1 MLPVTTPF
9 DSVSCSSENSAWGTL
24 TIEVLGRLGV
34 ETVITSP
41 GARSAPLTLA
51 AARNARVEALSILD
65 ERSAAFFALGIA
77 KRTHRPVALIS
88 TSGTAAA
95 NYLPAVIEAS
105 LSGTPLI
112 IITADR
118 PPELRNCSSG
128 QTLRSTWL

>member
-9 DSVSCSSENSAWGTL
+9 DAVSCSSVNSAWGTL
-24 TIEVLGRLGV
+24 TIEVLVRLGV

-105 LSGTPLI
+105 LRSQLKHFGSCFM
-112 IITADR
+112 
-118 PPELRNCSSG
+118 NSSMPFS
-128 QTLRSTWL
+128 RSTASWTWL